1 MRMATALEHP
11 PIRLTRP
18 DRKAAAPANKTG
30 AFAGRPNVSIWS
42 AKALGLT
49 IALSLGSTPPAA
61 ASAAFIARPTEPLA
75 CPSDPAGNLWQGYF
89 HGRKEVD
96 FGFMKYE
103 DVAERYCFRTEK
115 LCRNWLYN
123 MQSEYSENAWS
134 AVCTR
139 Y

>member
-1 MRMATALEHP
+1 MRMATAL
-11 PIRLTRP
+11 
-18 DRKAAAPANKTG
+18 G
-30 AFAGRPNVSIWS
+30 
-42 AKALGLT
+42 LGLT
-49 IALSLGSTPPAA
+49 IALSLGAALPVAA

-75 CPSDPAGNLWQGYF
+75 CPGGAARGNLWQGYF

-103 DVAERYCFRTEK
+103 DVAQRYCFRTEK

-123 MQSEYSENAWS
+123 MQSEYSEDVWS

-139 Y
+139 D

>member
-1 MRMATALEHP
+1 MRTMA
-11 PIRLTRP
+11 
-18 DRKAAAPANKTG
+18 
-30 AFAGRPNVSIWS
+30 
-42 AKALGLT
+42 ALGLT
-49 IALSLGSTPPAA
+49 IGLSLGAAVPAAA

-75 CPSDPAGNLWQGYF
+75 CPGGAGGNLWQGYF

-103 DVAERYCFRTEK
+103 TVAERYCFRTQQ

-123 MQSEYSENAWS
+123 MQSEYSEDVWS